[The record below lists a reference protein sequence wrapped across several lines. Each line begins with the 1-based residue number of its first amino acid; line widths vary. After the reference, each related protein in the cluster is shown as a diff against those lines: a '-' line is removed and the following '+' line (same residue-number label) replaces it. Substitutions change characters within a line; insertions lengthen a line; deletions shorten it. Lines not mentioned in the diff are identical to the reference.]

1 MKKSKV
7 KNIAIFTL
15 AFLLIIVCFFLFY
28 QNGKIKDFE
37 SEIDDLE
44 SKLLNNQTDGET
56 EKYYDCSFTDTYRI
70 VDILDGYVAETPEL
84 SYIVVDK
91 YQAHAAHALLIPSEL
106 KKNLKE
112 NEYYEFTYSIKGNGV
127 INDIDDVHS
136 YLGATTFR
144 ELSESQS
151 SLDNKLSV
159 MLTINE
165 TDKEGMG
172 QIHENICG

>member
-1 MKKSKV
+1 M
-7 KNIAIFTL
+7 
-15 AFLLIIVCFFLFY
+15 
-28 QNGKIKDFE
+28 
-37 SEIDDLE
+37 
-44 SKLLNNQTDGET
+44 
-56 EKYYDCSFTDTYRI
+56 
-70 VDILDGYVAETPEL
+70 
-84 SYIVVDK
+84 DK